1 MVSRPRIRSIVTALC
16 LYVLASLM
24 IGYFGINAYTG
35 SRGINA
41 RKDLD
46 AQIAELT
53 AELVDAKAERE
64 VWQRRVALLKSEKL
78 DPDLLDER
86 ARALLNYVDRR
97 DLVMIVRPR

>member
-1 MVSRPRIRSIVTALC
+1 MVSRPRLRSIVTALC

-53 AELVDAKAERE
+53 AELEVARAERE
-64 VWQRRVALLKSEKL
+64 VWQRRVALLKSDKL
-78 DPDLLDER
+78 DPDILDER
-86 ARALLNYVDRR
+86 ARSLLNYVDRR
-97 DLVMIVRPR
+97 DLVLILKSR

>member
-1 MVSRPRIRSIVTALC
+1 MVSRPRLRSIVTALC

-53 AELVDAKAERE
+53 AELEVARAERE
-64 VWQRRVALLKSEKL
+64 VWQRRVSLLKSDKL
-78 DPDLLDER
+78 DPDILDER
-86 ARALLNYVDRR
+86 ARSLLNYVDRR
-97 DLVMIVRPR
+97 DLVLILKSR